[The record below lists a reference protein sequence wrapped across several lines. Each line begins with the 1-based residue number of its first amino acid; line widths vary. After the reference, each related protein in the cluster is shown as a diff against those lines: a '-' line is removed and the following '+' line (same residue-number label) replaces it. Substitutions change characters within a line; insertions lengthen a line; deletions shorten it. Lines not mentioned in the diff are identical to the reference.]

1 MNIVNKSLVAFIVV
15 SYTFYKGL
23 HQVFVYQV
31 DVDVIISRHTQKS
44 EMKDT
49 YRIYVNIADD

>member
-1 MNIVNKSLVAFIVV
+1 MINEYCQQIARCLYSCLLKHI
-15 SYTFYKGL
+15 YIGL

-49 YRIYVNIADD
+49 YRILRQ

>member
-1 MNIVNKSLVAFIVV
+1 MNIVNKSLVVYIVV
-15 SYTFYKGL
+15 SYTFYIGL

-49 YRIYVNIADD
+49 YRILRQYSR